1 MSNFTDK
8 TFKVYDDY
16 YTPKSAWENICTFI
30 PKNKVIWE
38 AFMGDGKSGHYLEE
52 LGFEVIHQNVDFF
65 EHNLG
70 DIIVSNPPYSLVKK
84 IVPRLLEIDKPFILL
99 MPVSK
104 ITTQYFK
111 PFKDKIQIII
121 PERRIQFLKDGKKC
135 DGRCNFD
142 TFYYCYKIGLEKDI
156 TWL

>member
-1 MSNFTDK
+1 MSSFTDK

-16 YTPKSAWENICTFI
+16 YTPKSAWENISTFI

-38 AFMGDGKSGHYLEE
+38 AFMGDGKSGQFLEE

-84 IVPRLLEIDKPFILL
+84 IIPRLLEIDKPFILL

-111 PFKDKIQIII
+111 PLKDKIQIII
-121 PERRIQFLKDGKKC
+121 PERRIQFLKDGKEC
-135 DGRCNFD
+135 EGRCNFD
-142 TFYYCYKIGLEKDI
+142 TFYYCYKIGLDKDI